1 MIMLK
6 FVAYEARRDKRQD
19 KQTAMSGSV
28 KFSLFFLCATLC
40 LLVFSH
46 PPVAQAEM
54 VDRIIAI
61 VNDDV
66 ITFSD
71 LNREGAA
78 LFRRITQE
86 APPEQVE
93 RTLLKAREEML
104 SSLIDKL
111 IVAQRAKKLGIS
123 VGDSEVDSAI
133 SRIIERNKTTP
144 EKFWKQMALM
154 GSNEHDYRE
163 LIRSQVLQDR
173 LIDYE
178 IRSRVVVN
186 EERIR
191 EFYEKNYA
199 QKMKED
205 AYHVL
210 QMGFAWKED
219 TQGAK
224 DDARRR
230 AEDARQQALAGQDF
244 RTLARQSSDLPSAKD
259 GGDIGVFKKSEM
271 AAYMKASILGLQ
283 PGQISAIQETPAG
296 YQFFKLLSDRGD
308 VGLQASYETVKEQI
322 RQHLYEEALNS
333 QFQKW
338 VQELR
343 DQAYIKKIL

>member
-1 MIMLK
+1 
-6 FVAYEARRDKRQD
+6 
-19 KQTAMSGSV
+19 MSESV
-28 KFSLFFLCATLC
+28 KFSLRVVCAALC
-40 LLVFSH
+40 LFVFSP
-46 PPVAQAEM
+46 PPVVQAEM

-78 LFRRITQE
+78 MFRRITQE

-93 RTLLKAREEML
+93 RALLKARGEML

-111 IVAQRAKKLGIS
+111 IVAQRARKLGIS
-123 VGDSEVDSAI
+123 VGNPEVDNAI
-133 SRIIERNKTTP
+133 RNIIERNKTTP
-144 EKFWKQMALM
+144 AKFWQQMALM
-154 GSNEHDYRE
+154 GSSEQDYRE
-163 LIRSQVLQDR
+163 LVRSQILQDR

-191 EFYEKNYA
+191 EYYEKNYA

-210 QMGFAWKED
+210 QMGFAWKEN
-219 TQGAK
+219 TQAAK

-230 AEDARQQALAGQDF
+230 ADEARQQALAGQDF
-244 RTLARQSSDLPSAKD
+244 RTLARKSSDLPSAKD

-283 PGQISAIQETPAG
+283 PGQISAILETPVG

-308 VGLQASYETVKEQI
+308 VGLQASYESVKEQI
-322 RQHLYEEALNS
+322 RQRLYEETMNS

-338 VQELR
+338 VKELR
-343 DQAYIKKIL
+343 DQAYIKKLL

>member
-1 MIMLK
+1 
-6 FVAYEARRDKRQD
+6 
-19 KQTAMSGSV
+19 MSVSV
-28 KFSLFFLCATLC
+28 KFSLHVLC
-40 LLVFSH
+40 LSLCGFAFLH
-46 PPVAQAEM
+46 PPVVKAEM

-111 IVAQRAKKLGIS
+111 IVAQRAKKMGVS
-123 VGDSEVDSAI
+123 VSNPEVDAAI
-133 SRIIERNKTTP
+133 KSIIERNKTTP
-144 EKFWKQMALM
+144 EKFWQQMTLM
-154 GSNEHDYRE
+154 GSNEQDYRE
-163 LIRSQVLQDR
+163 IIRSQILQEK

-178 IRSRVVVN
+178 IRSRVVVT

-199 QKMKED
+199 QKMQEE
-205 AYHVL
+205 AYHIL
-210 QMGFAWKED
+210 QMGFVWKEN
-219 TQGAK
+219 TQAAK

-230 AEDARQQALAGQDF
+230 AEETHQQALAGQDF
-244 RTLARQSSDLPSAKD
+244 RSLAQQSSDLPSAKD

-271 AAYMKASILGLQ
+271 AAYMKASILSLQ
-283 PGQISAIQETPAG
+283 PGQISAILETPAG
-296 YQFFKLLSDRGD
+296 YQFFKLLSDRGE
-308 VGLQASYETVKEQI
+308 VGLQATYESVKEQI
-322 RQHLYEEALNS
+322 RQRLYEEAMNS
-333 QFQKW
+333 QFHKW
-338 VQELR
+338 VKELR

>member
-1 MIMLK
+1 
-6 FVAYEARRDKRQD
+6 
-19 KQTAMSGSV
+19 MSGPV
-28 KFSLFFLCATLC
+28 KFLFRVLCASLC
-40 LLVFSH
+40 LIVFSH
-46 PPVAQAEM
+46 PPVVKAEV

-61 VNDDV
+61 VNNDV

-71 LNREGAA
+71 LNREGAP

-93 RTLLKAREEML
+93 RALLQAKEDML
-104 SSLIDKL
+104 STLIDKL

-123 VGDSEVDSAI
+123 VGDAEVDNAVD
-133 SRIIERNKTTP
+133 RIIERNNTTV
-144 EKFWKQMALM
+144 EKFREQMLLM
-154 GSNEHDYRE
+154 GTTEGDYRN
-163 LIRSQVLQDR
+163 LIRGQILQER
-173 LIDYE
+173 VIDYE

-199 QKMKED
+199 QKTKED

-210 QMGFAWKED
+210 QMGFSWQED
-219 TQGAK
+219 TPAAK

-230 AEDARQQALAGQDF
+230 AEEARQQALAGQDF
-244 RTLARQSSDLPSAKD
+244 RTLAQQSSDLPSAKD

-271 AAYMKASILGLQ
+271 ASYMQKGILGLQ
-283 PGQISAIQETPAG
+283 VGQISEILETPNG

-308 VGLQASYETVKEQI
+308 ITLQASYEAVKEEI
-322 RQHLYEEALNS
+322 RQRLYEDALSS

-338 VQELR
+338 VKELR
-343 DQAYIKKIL
+343 DQAYIKKLL

>member
-1 MIMLK
+1 MHSECCYEPVTPDTIKKLK
-6 FVAYEARRDKRQD
+6 SMK
-19 KQTAMSGSV
+19 SGSV
-28 KFSLFFLCATLC
+28 KFLVPVVSAALC
-40 LLVFSH
+40 LLAFFN
-46 PPVAQAEM
+46 PPVARAEI

-61 VNDDV
+61 VNEDV

-71 LNREGAA
+71 LNREGTA

-93 RTLLKAREEML
+93 RTLLQAREEML

-111 IVAQRAKKLGIS
+111 IVAQRARKMGIS
-123 VGDSEVDSAI
+123 VSDAEVDNAI
-133 SRIIERNKTTP
+133 SRIIERNNTTP
-144 EKFWKQMALM
+144 ENFWQQVTLM
-154 GSNEHDYRE
+154 GTSGPDYRE
-163 LIRSQVLQDR
+163 LIRSQIVKDK

-186 EERIR
+186 EERVR

-205 AYHVL
+205 AYHIL
-210 QMGFAWKED
+210 QMGFAWKEN
-219 TQGAK
+219 TLAAK
-224 DDARRR
+224 AEALRR
-230 AEDARQQALAGQDF
+230 AEEARQQALSGQDF
-244 RTLARQSSDLPSAKD
+244 RTLATQSSDLPSAKD
-259 GGDIGVFKKSEM
+259 GGDIGIFKKSEM
-271 AAYMKASILGLQ
+271 ADSMKTAILGLQ
-283 PGQISAIQETPAG
+283 PGQISEIRETPAG

-308 VGLQASYETVKEQI
+308 VSLQASYETVKEQI
-322 RQHLYEEALNS
+322 RQRLYEDALNS

-343 DQAYIKKIL
+343 DQSYIKKLL

>member
-1 MIMLK
+1 MK
-6 FVAYEARRDKRQD
+6 FPLHV
-19 KQTAMSGSV
+19 
-28 KFSLFFLCATLC
+28 LCAALC
-40 LLVFSH
+40 LLACFH
-46 PPVAQAEM
+46 PPVARAEM

-66 ITFSD
+66 ITFTD

-86 APPEQVE
+86 APPEQIE
-93 RTLLKAREEML
+93 RALLQAREEML

-123 VGDSEVDSAI
+123 VGDPEVDNAI
-133 SRIIERNKTTP
+133 RNIIERNKTTA
-144 EKFWKQMALM
+144 EKFWQQMALM
-154 GSNEHDYRE
+154 GSSEHDYRQ
-163 LIRSQVLQDR
+163 LIRSQILQDR

-199 QKMKED
+199 RKMKED

-210 QMGFAWKED
+210 QMGFAWREN
-219 TQGAK
+219 TQAAK
-224 DDARRR
+224 DEARRR
-230 AEDARQQALAGQDF
+230 AEEARQQALAGQDF
-244 RTLARQSSDLPSAKD
+244 RSLAQQSSDLPSAKD

-271 AAYMKASILGLQ
+271 AAYMKTGILGLQ
-283 PGQISAIQETPAG
+283 AGQISAIQETPAG

-322 RQHLYEEALNS
+322 RQRLYEEALKS

-338 VQELR
+338 VKELR

>member
-1 MIMLK
+1 
-6 FVAYEARRDKRQD
+6 
-19 KQTAMSGSV
+19 MSVSV
-28 KFSLFFLCATLC
+28 KFPLHALCAALC
-40 LLVFSH
+40 LSVFFH
-46 PPVAQAEM
+46 TPVAQAEV
-54 VDRIIAI
+54 VDRVIAI

-93 RTLLKAREEML
+93 GTLLKAREEIL
-104 SSLIDKL
+104 SGLIDKL
-111 IVAQRAKKLGIS
+111 IVAQRAKKMGIS
-123 VGDSEVDSAI
+123 VGNPEVDSAI
-133 SRIIERNKTTP
+133 KNIIERNKTTP
-144 EKFWKQMALM
+144 EKFWQQLTLM
-154 GSNEHDYRE
+154 GTNEQDYRE
-163 LIRSQVLQDR
+163 LIRSQILQDR

-186 EERIR
+186 EERIH
-191 EFYEKNYA
+191 EYYEKNYS

-210 QMGFAWKED
+210 QMGFVWKED
-219 TQGAK
+219 SRAAK
-224 DDARRR
+224 EDARRR
-230 AEDARQQALAGQDF
+230 AEEARQQALAGQDF

-283 PGQISAIQETPAG
+283 VGQISAIQETPVG
-296 YQFFKLLSDRGD
+296 YQFFKLLSDKGD

-322 RQHLYEEALNS
+322 RQRLYEETLNS

-338 VQELR
+338 VKELR

>member
-1 MIMLK
+1 
-6 FVAYEARRDKRQD
+6 
-19 KQTAMSGSV
+19 
-28 KFSLFFLCATLC
+28 
-40 LLVFSH
+40 
-46 PPVAQAEM
+46 M
-54 VDRIIAI
+54 VDRVVAI

-66 ITFSD
+66 ITFTD

-93 RTLLKAREEML
+93 RTLLKAREEIL
-104 SSLIDKL
+104 SNLIDKL

-123 VGDSEVDSAI
+123 VENQEVDNAI
-133 SRIIERNKTTP
+133 RIIIERNKTTA
-144 EKFWKQMALM
+144 EKFWQQMTLM
-154 GSNEHDYRE
+154 GSNEQDYRE
-163 LIRSQVLQDR
+163 IIRSQILQEK

-178 IRSRVVVN
+178 IRSRVVVT

-199 QKMKED
+199 QKMQED
-205 AYHVL
+205 AYHIL
-210 QMGFAWKED
+210 QMGFVWKEN
-219 TQGAK
+219 TQVAK

-230 AEDARQQALAGQDF
+230 AEEARQQALAGQDF
-244 RTLARQSSDLPSAKD
+244 RTLARQYSDLPSAAD

-271 AAYMKASILGLQ
+271 AAHMKAGLSGLQ
-283 PGQISAIQETPAG
+283 AGQISAIQETSAG

-308 VGLQASYETVKEQI
+308 VGLQDSYETVKEQI
-322 RQHLYEEALNS
+322 RRRLYEEALNS

-338 VQELR
+338 VKELR